1 MFYNK
6 EKITKTEKITCD
18 SPNFEPIRIDK
29 FLFEK
34 FPDFSRAYF
43 QKLIDFGM
51 ILVNSK
57 TVNKSNYKL
66 KKNDA
71 LEVNFPEEKQFDLK
85 PRKVDFEIV
94 DIQPEFIVINKP
106 AGLVVHPS
114 QKTQV
119 DETTLING
127 LLYQF
132 QELKQFENSER
143 PGIVHR
149 LDKGTSGLLLIARNP
164 KALIKF
170 SDMFKNRE
178 VKKTYLAVVKGHP
191 PKTGKI
197 DYAIGRHPFKSHKM
211 SHMGYHAKKA
221 LTYYEVLAYYKDC
234 ALVEVKI
241 VTGRTHQI
249 RVHFS
254 AIGHK
259 LLGDDIYGCKSE
271 FIERPALHAWKLSF
285 EFKEQKFKYLKQI
298 PDDIKNLLKNLNNP
312 K

>member
-1 MFYNK
+1 MLYNK
-6 EKITKTEKITCD
+6 EKIKKTEKIECNT
-18 SPNFEPIRIDK
+18 PNFESTRIDK
-29 FLFEK
+29 FLFGH
-34 FPDFSRAYF
+34 FPELSRAYF
-43 QKLIDFGM
+43 QKMIDLDM
-51 ILVNSK
+51 VLVNSK
-57 TVNKSNYKL
+57 TVKKNSYKL
-66 KKNDA
+66 KKNDVI
-71 LEVNFPEEKQFDLK
+71 LVSFPEEKQFDLSPK
-85 PRKVDFEIV
+85 KVDFEII
-94 DIQPEFIVINKP
+94 DIQPDFIIIDKP

-119 DETTLING
+119 EETTLING

-149 LDKGTSGLLLIARNP
+149 LDKGTSGLLLVVRNP
-164 KALIKF
+164 IALIKF
-170 SDMFKNRE
+170 SDLFKNRDI
-178 VKKTYLAVVKGHP
+178 KKTYLTVVKGHP
-191 PKTGKI
+191 PKKGKI
-197 DYAIGRHPFKSHKM
+197 DYAIGRHPFKSHMM
-211 SHMGYHAKKA
+211 SHVGYNSKKA

-249 RVHFS
+249 RVHFA

-259 LLGDDIYGCKSE
+259 ILGDDVYGCQSE

-285 EFKEQKFKYLKQI
+285 EFKGEKFRYIKQV
-298 PDDIKNLLKNLNNP
+298 PKDIKNLLKNLKNP